1 MFHVVA
7 LAPWPMR
14 IMEIIPFI
22 RWSFFGLTDSR
33 EYLFLFCELLLCWP
47 KSRSHSFLQHHHH
60 HLGCHATESTRLNV
74 EKKMLKISTEWVQN
88 IYEVGLECLPLVAVH
103 NRCRNCFGRFW
114 YPPPPCRN
122 FDPDLPNF
130 YLLLSCNN
138 EICDPPSPLK
148 YSDVNILF
156 P

>member
-60 HLGCHATESTRLNV
+60 LGCHATESTRLNV
-74 EKKMLKISTEWVQN
+74 EKKMLKIWTEWVQN
-88 IYEVGLECLPLVAVH
+88 IYEVRLECLSSNNIFHRLNAE
-103 NRCRNCFGRFW
+103 NFENNLFKSWNKKMRLQKGFG
-114 YPPPPCRN
+114 
-122 FDPDLPNF
+122 
-130 YLLLSCNN
+130 
-138 EICDPPSPLK
+138 
-148 YSDVNILF
+148 NIVKT
-156 P
+156 